1 TGSILSDLAT
11 SLVTAPTKRRSATWA
26 PRGSSSVDGYR
37 SAAGRGAGHPQ
48 RFRFLVGQGAVR
60 ATGRQG
66 LGIDPCPGPSVKAAD
81 DEAIFL
87 GIQQG
92 ESKALVAARVL
103 ERVVAHEADALE
115 RSAAVGLERGRPPRQ
130 FVQMRGHLID
140 LVEVGLQNTFQRRRI
155 RSPRQLAKALVEPPC
170 PTGGEEK
177 RDHRQKQRGD
187 K

>member
-1 TGSILSDLAT
+1 MMK
-11 SLVTAPTKRRSATWA
+11 P
-26 PRGSSSVDGYR
+26 SSSA
-37 SAAGRGAGHPQ
+37 SS
-48 RFRFLVGQGAVR
+48 R
-60 ATGRQG
+60 ARAK
-66 LGIDPCPGPSVKAAD
+66 LW
-81 DEAIFL
+81 L
-87 GIQQG
+87 
-92 ESKALVAARVL
+92 RVL

-187 K
+187 KGCDDGADVGRDDGVQVDRPILQGAHVAVRRV